1 MNTSHL
7 YYYCFDDNYNK
18 QVLDELNRSANSIIL
33 GLDDYFNSNIMQRSL
48 EDIIYQDILCEKF
61 NNEQKMNDKYSSYI
75 NDVVNFKNDNIFK
88 FIEEELDL
96 NRI

>member
-1 MNTSHL
+1 
-7 YYYCFDDNYNK
+7 
-18 QVLDELNRSANSIIL
+18 
-33 GLDDYFNSNIMQRSL
+33 MQRSL